1 MSKRE
6 AALVA
11 LHTRLQAAF
20 PGRSPAPVV
29 LRGETIPQ
37 RIPLGGLVVLRDGD
51 TVDETAI
58 LSPLAWAIEHRAE
71 IEVTVAGTTP
81 AARNAL
87 LDALLVAMGDA
98 ITADRTL
105 GGAVEWAQPGSPE
118 FQDTEFEGAAA
129 ARSALVP
136 VTLWF
141 TTAGSALA

>member
-6 AALVA
+6 AALAA
-11 LHTRLQAAF
+11 LHTRLQNAF
-20 PGRSPAPVV
+20 PGRSPAPLV

-37 RIPLGGLVVLRDGD
+37 RIPPGGLVVLRDGD
-51 TVDETAI
+51 TVEETAI

-71 IEVTVAGTTP
+71 IEVTVAGATP
-81 AARNAL
+81 AARNTL
-87 LDALLVAMGDA
+87 LDALLVAVGDA

-105 GGAVEWAQPGSPE
+105 GGTVEWAQPGAAE
-118 FQDTEFEGAAA
+118 LQDIEFEGAAA